1 MLEKSLSHFVLPKD
15 LKLIEIKR
23 SKYGNTWVVEKVRQE
38 FEPCLKCG
46 APSTTMAGRC
56 TSTVR
61 EQGLRDEVLYLEI
74 HKHRYFCKKCKKTFT
89 EPVSIVWPRRRTTQR
104 FRKNLAK
111 RCHNYCNLTRVR
123 KEFRVSSGLMYQVY
137 YEQISTKL
145 NEFKNQS
152 WPKVLG
158 IDEHFFSRSKG
169 FREFVTMFTDLKKK
183 RLFEVVL
190 GRSNKSLLEQV
201 KGIPGR
207 ENVRIV
213 SIDMSGTY
221 SSLVKKLFPN
231 AKIVSDKF
239 HVLRLLNPA
248 IMTAGKKIHGH
259 RQELKTR
266 RKLLNSRIK
275 LDYDQR
281 SAIDFYLKDKPELNE
296 LYRCKENLF
305 ELYRT
310 KGWDRCRKKINKMI
324 EKMKTSP
331 LQAIQKLSRTLKKWK
346 SEILFYFAQPWTN
359 AFTEAMNNT
368 GKLVQK
374 QGYGYKSFVNYRLRL
389 LSACIF

>member
-1 MLEKSLSHFVLPKD
+1 M
-15 LKLIEIKR
+15 
-23 SKYGNTWVVEKVRQE
+23 
-38 FEPCLKCG
+38 
-46 APSTTMAGRC
+46 
-56 TSTVR
+56 
-61 EQGLRDEVLYLEI
+61 
-74 HKHRYFCKKCKKTFT
+74 
-89 EPVSIVWPRRRTTQR
+89 SIVWPRRRTTQR

-111 RCHNYCNLTRVR
+111 RCHNYCNLARVR
-123 KEFRVSSGLMYQVY
+123 KELRVSSGLMYQVY
-137 YEQISTKL
+137 YEQISVKL
-145 NEFKNQS
+145 NEFRNQS

-169 FREFVTMFTDLKKK
+169 FREFVTMFTDLKKR
-183 RLFEVVL
+183 RLFDVAL
-190 GRSNKSLLEQV
+190 GRSNKQLLEQI
-201 KGIPGR
+201 KSIPGR
-207 ENVRIV
+207 HNVRVV

-221 SSLVKKLFPN
+221 RSLVKKLFPN

-266 RKLLNSRIK
+266 RKLLNSRYK
-275 LDYDQR
+275 LDYDRR
-281 SAIDFYLKDKPELNE
+281 SEIDFYLKDKPELNE
-296 LYRCKENLF
+296 LYRFKEEML

-310 KGWDRCRKKINKMI
+310 KGWDRARKKINKMI
-324 EKMKTSP
+324 KKMECSSLP
-331 LQAIQKLSRTLKKWK
+331 VIQKLGRTFKKWK
-346 SEILFYFAQPWTN
+346 SEILFYFEQPWTN
-359 AFTEAMNNT
+359 AYTEAMNNT